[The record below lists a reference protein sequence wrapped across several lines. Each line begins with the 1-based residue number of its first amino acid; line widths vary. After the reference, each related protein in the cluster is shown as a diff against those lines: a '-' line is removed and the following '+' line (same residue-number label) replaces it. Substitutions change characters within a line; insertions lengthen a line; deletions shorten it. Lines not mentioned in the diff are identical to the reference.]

1 MAVNM
6 NVIAEKIMKFIRGNG
21 LQVQMFDDQSGKS
34 VADPTAARYFY
45 VDDPNVMIFLD
56 DKTGEM
62 KFHMGEGISLE
73 DPTVSKISKNMKL
86 LARKNMLDFDI
97 RTFGKRIEPRN
108 YGYKIEQNKEQNV
121 DDVFESISPLE
132 GSSRTSRQT
141 LENAKIIVRHRA
153 PVNEEQRGSRS
164 RNISAIFIENNAG
177 ERFKYPFKHLS
188 GARAM
193 ARHVSS
199 GGNPMDTTGSAIVE
213 MSENLYKLKEFM
225 GIVAKQSLINEA
237 NRDVVFNVKKKI
249 NHIKE
254 TISKLSTSRGYTSF
268 VESLAL
274 NEKEE
279 QQEISEEVINS
290 YISKFTKSTFEESLK
305 DILPLVHRVNEEEYR
320 SNRDGQ
326 VQNIMQIISAKN
338 ENGEKLNK
346 ISFSAG
352 GSYDFD
358 KIKKQYK
365 DTPQSQYAKM
375 ASTFQDL
382 ASRVD
387 VDTTED
393 HRRKNKGHDRAAV
406 ISLFLNDISEKLDTN
421 PKSIT
426 KPEMQLATYFL
437 KLSKIDK
444 PAEVAESLDK
454 KFDKMLKESLSKY
467 SVFEEFGIDDA
478 EQLYEISNDMKQRYL
493 DAAKDDVKKR
503 QAGVTD
509 ANRIK
514 NASRRN
520 FHSHSLWMD
529 VANKRKEKM
538 DSRKAIMKA
547 TKDSMKT
554 SKKKATNEAEGED
567 TSSNLQVWEVTIWNN
582 YYRNKYADWSPRP
595 YPVLATSADEA
606 KQVVLQHADEILKDL
621 LSKKL
626 QNGKRV
632 LPPRSALPITDK
644 LIGRVEDGTVKGKRS
659 TYKPLKYISPNG
671 WMEVTLKDGHIV
683 DADQGMKHPLGEHT
697 DYQSYV
703 SELRDEGYSV
713 YVSKIAGGEGGIRF
727 EIETP
732 DGREFE
738 VIEAKTGQYGLYRD
752 GATMSGKPDELF
764 LSLADAVHSMT

>member
-21 LQVQMFDDQSGKS
+21 LQVQMFDDESGKS

-62 KFHMGEGISLE
+62 KFHMGENVSLE
-73 DPTVSKISKNMKL
+73 DPTVSKISKNMKM

-225 GIVAKQSLINEA
+225 GIVAKQGLINEA

-249 NHIKE
+249 GQIKE
-254 TISKLSTSRGYTSF
+254 TISRLSSARGYTSF

-274 NEKEE
+274 NETEAQEE
-279 QQEISEEVINS
+279 ITEDVINS

-326 VQNIMQIISAKN
+326 VQNIMQIISAKD

-387 VDTTED
+387 VDTSED

-421 PKSIT
+421 PKAIT

-437 KLSKIDK
+437 KLSKLDK

-467 SVFEEFGIDDA
+467 SVFEEFGIDEA
-478 EQLYEISNDMKQRYL
+478 EQIDEISDDMKNRYL
-493 DAAKDDVKKR
+493 DGAKK
-503 QAGVTD
+503 
-509 ANRIK
+509 
-514 NASRRN
+514 
-520 FHSHSLWMD
+520 D
-529 VANKRKEKM
+529 VANREKSVKKSDALARASHYNNHSYFKHKKDSEVQQKKI
-538 DSRKAIMKA
+538 DSRKSIMK
-547 TKDSMKT
+547 S
-554 SKKKATNEAEGED
+554 TNEAEGEA
-567 TSSNLQVWEVTIWNN
+567 SSDLHIWEVTIWNN

-595 YPVLATSADEA
+595 YPVLATSAEEA
-606 KQVVLQHADEILKDL
+606 KHVVLQHADEILKDL
-621 LSKKL
+621 LSKKYS
-626 QNGKRV
+626 NGKRV

-671 WMEVTLKDGHIV
+671 WMEVSLVDGRIV
-683 DADQGMKHPLGEHT
+683 DADKAMKHPLGEHT

-703 SELRDEGYSV
+703 SELRDEGYSI
-713 YVSKIAGGEGGIRF
+713 YVSKIAGGKGGLRF
-727 EIETP
+727 EVETP
-732 DGREFE
+732 DGKEFE
-738 VIEAKTGQYGLYRD
+738 VIETTDGEYGLYRN
-752 GATMSGKPDELF
+752 GATLSGKPDELF
-764 LSLADAVHSMT
+764 LSLADAVHSMI

>member
-21 LQVQMFDDQSGKS
+21 LQVQMFDDKSGKS

-56 DKTGEM
+56 DSTGEI
-62 KFHMGEGISLE
+62 KFHMGENVSLE

-86 LARKNMLDFDI
+86 LARKNLLDFDI
-97 RTFGKRIEPRN
+97 RTFGKRIEPRH

-164 RNISAIFIENNAG
+164 RNISSIFIENNAG

-199 GGNPMDTTGSAIVE
+199 GGNPMDNTGSAIVE

-225 GIVAKQSLINEA
+225 GIVSKQSLINEA
-237 NRDVVFNVKKKI
+237 NRDVVLNVKRKI

-254 TISKLSTSRGYTSF
+254 TISKLSTTRGYTSF

-274 NEKEE
+274 NETDAPEE
-279 QQEISEEVINS
+279 ITEDVINS

-326 VQNIMQIISAKN
+326 VQNIMQIISAKD

-358 KIKKQYK
+358 KIKQQYN

-375 ASTFQDL
+375 AYTFQDL
-382 ASRVD
+382 ASRID
-387 VDTTED
+387 VDTSED

-406 ISLFLNDISEKLDTN
+406 ISLFLNDISDKLETK

-437 KLSKIDK
+437 KLSKLDK

-467 SVFEEFGIDDA
+467 SVFEEFGID
-478 EQLYEISNDMKQRYL
+478 
-493 DAAKDDVKKR
+493 
-503 QAGVTD
+503 
-509 ANRIK
+509 
-514 NASRRN
+514 
-520 FHSHSLWMD
+520 
-529 VANKRKEKM
+529 
-538 DSRKAIMKA
+538 
-547 TKDSMKT
+547 
-554 SKKKATNEAEGED
+554 EAEGED
-567 TSSNLQVWEVTIWNN
+567 MASNLKVWEVTIWNN

-595 YPVLATSADEA
+595 YPVLATSAEEA

-626 QNGKRV
+626 HNGKRV

-683 DADQGMKHPLGEHT
+683 DAEQGDKHPLGEHT

-703 SELRDEGYSV
+703 SDLRKEGYSI
-713 YVSKIAGGEGGIRF
+713 YVSKIAGGEGGLRF
-727 EIETP
+727 EVETP
-732 DGREFE
+732 DGKEFE
-738 VIEAKTGQYGLYRD
+738 VIETQTGEYGLYRN
-752 GATMSGKPDELF
+752 GATLSGKPDELF
-764 LSLADAVHSMT
+764 LSLADAVHSMV

>member
-21 LQVQMFDDQSGKS
+21 LQVQMFDDKSGKS

-56 DKTGEM
+56 DSTGEI
-62 KFHMGEGISLE
+62 KFHMGENVSLE

-86 LARKNMLDFDI
+86 LARKNLLDFDI
-97 RTFGKRIEPRN
+97 RTFGKRIEPRH

-164 RNISAIFIENNAG
+164 RNISSIFIENNAG

-199 GGNPMDTTGSAIVE
+199 GGNPMDNTGSAIVE

-225 GIVAKQSLINEA
+225 GIVSKQSLINEA
-237 NRDVVFNVKKKI
+237 NRDVVLNVKRKI

-254 TISKLSTSRGYTSF
+254 TISKLSTTRGYTSF

-274 NEKEE
+274 NETDAPEE
-279 QQEISEEVINS
+279 ITEDVINS

-326 VQNIMQIISAKN
+326 VQNIMQIISAKD

-358 KIKKQYK
+358 KIKQQYN

-375 ASTFQDL
+375 AYTFQDL
-382 ASRVD
+382 ASRID
-387 VDTTED
+387 VDTSED

-406 ISLFLNDISEKLDTN
+406 ISLFLNDISDKLETK
-421 PKSIT
+421 PKLIT

-437 KLSKIDK
+437 KLSKLDK

-467 SVFEEFGIDDA
+467 SVFEEFGID
-478 EQLYEISNDMKQRYL
+478 
-493 DAAKDDVKKR
+493 
-503 QAGVTD
+503 
-509 ANRIK
+509 
-514 NASRRN
+514 
-520 FHSHSLWMD
+520 
-529 VANKRKEKM
+529 
-538 DSRKAIMKA
+538 
-547 TKDSMKT
+547 
-554 SKKKATNEAEGED
+554 EAEGDD
-567 TSSNLQVWEVTIWNN
+567 TSSDLQVWEVTIWNN

-595 YPVLATSADEA
+595 YPVLATSAEEA

-626 QNGKRV
+626 HNGKRV

-683 DADQGMKHPLGEHT
+683 DAEQGDKHPLGEHT

-703 SELRDEGYSV
+703 SDLRKEGYSI
-713 YVSKIAGGEGGIRF
+713 YVSKIAGGEGGLRF
-727 EIETP
+727 EVETP
-732 DGREFE
+732 DGKEFE
-738 VIEAKTGQYGLYRD
+738 VIETQTGEYGLYRN
-752 GATMSGKPDELF
+752 GATLSGKPDELF
-764 LSLADAVHSMT
+764 LSLADAVHSMV

>member
-21 LQVQMFDDQSGKS
+21 LQVQMFDDESGKS

-45 VDDPNVMIFLD
+45 VDDPNIMIFLD
-56 DKTGEM
+56 DKTGEI
-62 KFHMGEGISLE
+62 KFHMGEDISLE

-86 LARKNMLDFDI
+86 LARSNMLDFDI
-97 RTFGKRIEPRN
+97 RTFGKRIEPRH
-108 YGYKIEQNKEQNV
+108 YGYKIEQNKEQKV

-164 RNISAIFIENNAG
+164 RNISSIFIENNAG

-225 GIVAKQSLINEA
+225 GIVSKQGLINEA
-237 NRDVVFNVKKKI
+237 NRDVVFNVKRKI

-254 TISKLSTSRGYTSF
+254 TISKLSTSRGYASF

-274 NEKEE
+274 NETEE
-279 QQEISEEVINS
+279 QQEITEDVINS

-326 VQNIMQIISAKN
+326 VQNIMQIISAKD
-338 ENGEKLNK
+338 ETGGKLNK
-346 ISFSAG
+346 ISFRDG

-365 DTPQSQYAKM
+365 DNPQSQYSKM
-375 ASTFQDL
+375 ISTFQDL

-387 VDTTED
+387 VDSSDD

-406 ISLFLNDISEKLDTN
+406 ISLFLNDIAEKLSTN

-426 KPEMQLATYFL
+426 KPEQQLATYFM
-437 KLSKIDK
+437 KLSKVK
-444 PAEVAESLDK
+444 NEAPVAESKSEDK
-454 KFDKMLKESLSKY
+454 FEKMLKESFSKY
-467 SVFEEFGIDDA
+467 SVFEEFGLDEDVEGNSTHWEVSYDYGPHQSNTISVKAKSKEEAIDKA
-478 EQLYEISNDMKQRYL
+478 KQV
-493 DAAKDDVKKR
+493 AKDSHNH
-503 QAGVTD
+503 
-509 ANRIK
+509 NRI
-514 NASRRN
+514 
-520 FHSHSLWMD
+520 
-529 VANKRKEKM
+529 
-538 DSRKAIMKA
+538 
-547 TKDSMKT
+547 T
-554 SKKKATNEAEGED
+554 SISVSPKKTNEGSETE
-567 TSSNLQVWEVTIWNN
+567 TKMHVWEVYIWNN
-582 YYRNKYADWSPRP
+582 YYRGKYADWAPRP
-595 YPVLATSADEA
+595 YPVLATSAEEA
-606 KQVVLQHADEILKDL
+606 KQVVLQHADEILKDI
-621 LSKKL
+621 LSKKYS
-626 QNGKRV
+626 NGKRV

-644 LIGRVEDGTVKGKRS
+644 SIGRIEDGTVKGRRS

-671 WMEVTLKDGHIV
+671 WMEVSLRDGHIV
-683 DADQGMKHPLGEHT
+683 DDSQSLKHPLGEHT

-703 SELRDEGYSV
+703 KELRNEGYSV
-713 YVSKIAGGEGGIRF
+713 YVSKISGGEGGLRF

-732 DGREFE
+732 DGKEFE
-738 VIEAKTGQYGLYRD
+738 VIEATTGEYGLYRN
-752 GATMSGKPDELF
+752 GATMSGKPDATF
-764 LSLADAVHSMT
+764 SSLSDAVHSME

>member
-45 VDDPNVMIFLD
+45 VDDPNIMIFLD

-62 KFHMGEGISLE
+62 KFHMGEEISLE

-86 LARKNMLDFDI
+86 LARSNMLDFDI
-97 RTFGKRIEPRN
+97 RTFGKRIEPRH
-108 YGYKIEQNKEQNV
+108 YGYKIEQNKEQKV

-164 RNISAIFIENNAG
+164 RNISSIFIENNAG

-225 GIVAKQSLINEA
+225 GIVSKQGLINEA
-237 NRDVVFNVKKKI
+237 NRDVVFNVKRKI

-254 TISKLSTSRGYTSF
+254 TISKLSTSRGYAAF

-274 NEKEE
+274 NETEE
-279 QQEISEEVINS
+279 QQEITEDVINS

-326 VQNIMQIISAKN
+326 VQNIMQIISAKD
-338 ENGEKLNK
+338 ETGGKLNK

-358 KIKKQYK
+358 KIKQQYK

-387 VDTTED
+387 VDTSED

-406 ISLFLNDISEKLDTN
+406 ISLFLNDIADKLETK
-421 PKSIT
+421 PKTIT

-437 KLSKIDK
+437 KLSKLDK
-444 PAEVAESLDK
+444 PAEVAESLDT

-467 SVFEEFGIDDA
+467 SVFEDFGIDEADLNSMVWNKNIIKPGSA
-478 EQLYEISNDMKQRYL
+478 RTQSSKYNTGDKVKYGGGVSTVVKQDENGFVTLSNQKWSKNRVVPHT
-493 DAAKDDVKKR
+493 AVKKM
-503 QAGVTD
+503 Q
-509 ANRIK
+509 
-514 NASRRN
+514 
-520 FHSHSLWMD
+520 
-529 VANKRKEKM
+529 E
-538 DSRKAIMKA
+538 
-547 TKDSMKT
+547 
-554 SKKKATNEAEGED
+554 EG
-567 TSSNLQVWEVTIWNN
+567 
-582 YYRNKYADWSPRP
+582 
-595 YPVLATSADEA
+595 
-606 KQVVLQHADEILKDL
+606 
-621 LSKKL
+621 
-626 QNGKRV
+626 QN
-632 LPPRSALPITDK
+632 
-644 LIGRVEDGTVKGKRS
+644 
-659 TYKPLKYISPNG
+659 
-671 WMEVTLKDGHIV
+671 
-683 DADQGMKHPLGEHT
+683 LGEHS

-703 SELRDEGYSV
+703 SELRDEGYSI
-713 YVSKIAGGEGGIRF
+713 YVSKIAGGEGGLRF

-732 DGREFE
+732 DGKEFE
-738 VIEAKTGQYGLYRD
+738 VIETPDNEYGLYRN
-752 GATMSGKPDELF
+752 GATLSGKPDELF
-764 LSLADAVHSMT
+764 LSLADAVHSMD

>member
-21 LQVQMFDDQSGKS
+21 LQVQMFDDKSGKS

-56 DKTGEM
+56 DSTGEI
-62 KFHMGEGISLE
+62 KFHMGENVSLE

-86 LARKNMLDFDI
+86 LARKNLLDFDI
-97 RTFGKRIEPRN
+97 RTFGKRIEPRH

-164 RNISAIFIENNAG
+164 RNISSIFIENNAG

-225 GIVAKQSLINEA
+225 GIVSKQSLINEA
-237 NRDVVFNVKKKI
+237 NRDVVLNVKRKI

-254 TISKLSTSRGYTSF
+254 TISKLSTTRGYTSF

-274 NEKEE
+274 NETDAPEE
-279 QQEISEEVINS
+279 ITEDVINS

-326 VQNIMQIISAKN
+326 VQNIMQIISAKD

-358 KIKKQYK
+358 KIKQQYN

-375 ASTFQDL
+375 AYTFQDL
-382 ASRVD
+382 ASRID
-387 VDTTED
+387 VDTSED

-406 ISLFLNDISEKLDTN
+406 ISLFLNDISDKLETK

-437 KLSKIDK
+437 KLSKLDK

-467 SVFEEFGIDDA
+467 SVFEEFGID
-478 EQLYEISNDMKQRYL
+478 
-493 DAAKDDVKKR
+493 
-503 QAGVTD
+503 
-509 ANRIK
+509 
-514 NASRRN
+514 
-520 FHSHSLWMD
+520 
-529 VANKRKEKM
+529 
-538 DSRKAIMKA
+538 
-547 TKDSMKT
+547 
-554 SKKKATNEAEGED
+554 EAEGED
-567 TSSNLQVWEVTIWNN
+567 MASNLKVWEVTIWNN

-595 YPVLATSADEA
+595 YPVLATSAEEA

-626 QNGKRV
+626 HNGKRV

-683 DADQGMKHPLGEHT
+683 DAEQGDKHPLGEHT

-703 SELRDEGYSV
+703 SDLRKEGYSI
-713 YVSKIAGGEGGIRF
+713 YVSKIAGGEGGLRF
-727 EIETP
+727 EVETP
-732 DGREFE
+732 DGKEFE
-738 VIEAKTGQYGLYRD
+738 VIETQTGEYGLYRN
-752 GATMSGKPDELF
+752 GATLSGKPDELF
-764 LSLADAVHSMT
+764 LSLADAVHSMV

>member
-21 LQVQMFDDQSGKS
+21 LQVQMFDDKSGKS

-56 DKTGEM
+56 DSTGEI
-62 KFHMGEGISLE
+62 KFHMGENVSLE

-86 LARKNMLDFDI
+86 LARKNLLDFDI
-97 RTFGKRIEPRN
+97 RTFGKRIEPRH

-164 RNISAIFIENNAG
+164 RNISSIFIENNAG

-225 GIVAKQSLINEA
+225 GIVSKQSLINEA
-237 NRDVVFNVKKKI
+237 NRDVVLNVKRKI

-254 TISKLSTSRGYTSF
+254 TISKLSTTRGYTSF

-274 NEKEE
+274 NETDAPEE
-279 QQEISEEVINS
+279 ITEDVINS

-326 VQNIMQIISAKN
+326 VQNIMQIISAKD

-358 KIKKQYK
+358 KIKQQYN

-375 ASTFQDL
+375 AYTFQDL
-382 ASRVD
+382 ASRID
-387 VDTTED
+387 VDTSED

-406 ISLFLNDISEKLDTN
+406 ISLFLNDISDKLETK

-437 KLSKIDK
+437 KLSKLDK

-467 SVFEEFGIDDA
+467 SVFEEFGID
-478 EQLYEISNDMKQRYL
+478 
-493 DAAKDDVKKR
+493 
-503 QAGVTD
+503 
-509 ANRIK
+509 
-514 NASRRN
+514 
-520 FHSHSLWMD
+520 
-529 VANKRKEKM
+529 
-538 DSRKAIMKA
+538 
-547 TKDSMKT
+547 
-554 SKKKATNEAEGED
+554 EAEGDD
-567 TSSNLQVWEVTIWNN
+567 TSSDLQVWEVTIWNN

-595 YPVLATSADEA
+595 YPVLATSAEEA

-626 QNGKRV
+626 HNGKRV

-683 DADQGMKHPLGEHT
+683 DAEQGDKHPLGEHT

-703 SELRDEGYSV
+703 SDLRKEGYSI
-713 YVSKIAGGEGGIRF
+713 YVSKIAGGEGGLRF
-727 EIETP
+727 EVETP
-732 DGREFE
+732 DGKEFE
-738 VIEAKTGQYGLYRD
+738 VIETQTGEYGLYRN
-752 GATMSGKPDELF
+752 GATLSGKPDELF
-764 LSLADAVHSMT
+764 LSLADAVHSMV